1 MELHRQPYGTT
12 KEGTEVDIFT
22 LKNSR
27 DLTVRAITYGCI
39 ISSVLAPDRKG
50 NTGELTLG
58 FDTLEGY
65 LGRHP
70 YFGALVGRF
79 ANRIAAGRFELE
91 GKQYTLA
98 CNEKGRNHLHGGKV
112 GFDKRVWK
120 AEELREK
127 DAVGVRF
134 SYTSPDGE
142 EGYPG
147 ELEVAV
153 TYSLNEAN
161 ELILDYRAETTR
173 ATPINL
179 TNHTYWNLSGPGSGT
194 IYDHLLSL
202 NCSHYLPVN
211 EQLISTG
218 EVLPVEGT
226 PLDFLKEK
234 AIGRDIDRL
243 PIGYDHCFVAD
254 REGEGL
260 ASIARVMDPASG
272 RGFELATTKPA
283 VQFYTGNFL
292 DGIPGAGGKVF
303 NKHTALC
310 LETEYYPD
318 AVNHPEFPSAI
329 LHPGETYAHTTV
341 HRFFSE

>member
-1 MELHRQPYGTT
+1 MELSRQPYGRIP
-12 KEGTEVDIFT
+12 KGADVEIFT

-27 DLTVRAITYGCI
+27 GLTVRMISYGCI
-39 ISSVLAPDRKG
+39 ITSVQMPDRNG
-50 NTGELTLG
+50 NVGEITLG
-58 FDTLEGY
+58 FDGLEGY
-65 LGRHP
+65 LGKHP

-79 ANRIAAGRFELE
+79 ANRIGAGRFELE
-91 GKQYTLA
+91 GKRYTLA
-98 CNEKGRNHLHGGKV
+98 CNEKGQNHLHGGVV

-120 AEELREK
+120 TEELREV
-127 DAVGVRF
+127 DSAGVSF

-147 ELEVAV
+147 KLEVTV

-161 ELILDYRAETTR
+161 ELSFHYRAETNK
-173 ATPINL
+173 ATPVNL

-202 NCSHYLPVN
+202 NCSHYLPVD

-226 PLDFLKEK
+226 PLDFRTQK
-234 AIGRDIDRL
+234 AIGRDIGRL

-254 REGEGL
+254 REAEGP
-260 ASIARVMDPASG
+260 ATIARVVDPASG

-283 VQFYTGNFL
+283 VQLYTGNFL
-292 DGIPGAGGKVF
+292 DGIRGAGGRVF
-303 NKHTALC
+303 DKHSALC

-318 AVNHPEFPSAI
+318 AVNHPEFPSAV
-329 LHPGETYAHTTV
+329 LHPGEIYAHTTV
-341 HRFFSE
+341 HRFFNE